1 MVYEVRYGWNR
12 KNVFIIIFLA
22 IGAVGAVT
30 LPDKPLYARILVL
43 PFCVVG
49 GLFTAYSA
57 MNGKVALRV
66 DETGVL
72 FGGNPA
78 LRRSGAVHVP
88 WQDITAVVL
97 WRQHSAAS
105 IPYIGLAR
113 REGAPA
119 VPGSIRGPVGRT
131 AMRALAPHLPADVDI
146 SRPESGWGL
155 DRERLSAAVSL
166 FAPGVP
172 VVDVG

>member
-1 MVYEVRYGWNR
+1 M
-12 KNVFIIIFLA
+12 
-22 IGAVGAVT
+22 T

-43 PFCVVG
+43 PFAVVG

-57 MNGKVALRV
+57 INGKVALRV

-88 WQDITAVVL
+88 RQDITAVVL

-113 REGAPA
+113 HEGAPA
-119 VPGSIRGPVGRT
+119 VPGGIRGPAGRVT
-131 AMRALAPHLPADVDI
+131 MRALAPHLPADVDI
-146 SRPESGWGL
+146 FRPESGWRLG
-155 DRERLSAAVSL
+155 RERLGAAVTR
-166 FAPGVP
+166 FAPGVA
-172 VVDVG
+172 VVDIG

>member
-1 MVYEVRYGWNR
+1 MYEVRYGWNR

-22 IGAVGAVT
+22 IGAVSAVT

-43 PFCVVG
+43 PFCIAG

-57 MNGKVALRV
+57 INGKVALRV

-72 FGGNPA
+72 LGGNPA
-78 LRRSGAVHVP
+78 LRRSGAIHVP

-105 IPYIGLAR
+105 ILFIGLAR

-119 VPGSIRGPVGRT
+119 VPGGIRGPVGRL
-131 AMRALAPHLPADVDI
+131 AMRALASHFPAGVDI
-146 SRPESGWGL
+146 SRPESGWRL
-155 DRERLSAAVSL
+155 ERERLGAAVAR

-172 VVDVG
+172 VVDIG

>member
-1 MVYEVRYGWNR
+1 MYEVRYGWNR
-12 KNVFIIIFLA
+12 KNVFVIAFLA
-22 IGAVGAVT
+22 VGGTGAVT
-30 LPDKPLYARILVL
+30 LPDKPLYVRIVALL
-43 PFCVVG
+43 FCVVG
-49 GLFTAYSA
+49 GVFTAYSSIR
-57 MNGKVALRV
+57 GKVALRV

-78 LRRSGAVHVP
+78 LRSSAAVHVP

-119 VPGSIRGPVGRT
+119 VPGSVRGVVGRAT
-131 AMRALAPHLPADVDI
+131 MRALVPHLPSDVDV
-146 SRPESGWGL
+146 SRPESGWRL
-155 DRERLSAAVSL
+155 DRDRLRAAVAR
-166 FAPGVP
+166 FAPGIP
-172 VVDVG
+172 VVDID

>member
-1 MVYEVRYGWNR
+1 
-12 KNVFIIIFLA
+12 
-22 IGAVGAVT
+22 
-30 LPDKPLYARILVL
+30 
-43 PFCVVG
+43 
-49 GLFTAYSA
+49 

-78 LRRSGAVHVP
+78 LRRSAAVHVP

-105 IPYIGLAR
+105 LPYIGLAR
-113 REGAPA
+113 REGAQA
-119 VPGSIRGPVGRT
+119 VPGSTRGPVGRAT
-131 AMRALAPHLPADVDI
+131 MRALAPHVPTDVDI
-146 SRPESGWGL
+146 VRPESGWRL

-172 VVDVG
+172 VVDIG

>member
-1 MVYEVRYGWNR
+1 MYETRYGWNR

-22 IGAVGAVT
+22 IGAVSAVA

-72 FGGNPA
+72 LGGNPS
-78 LRRSGAVHVP
+78 LRRSDAIHVP

-97 WRQHSAAS
+97 WRQYSAAS
-105 IPYIGLAR
+105 ILFIGLAR

-119 VPGSIRGPVGRT
+119 VPGGVRGPVSRVT
-131 AMRALAPHLPADVDI
+131 MRALASHFPAGVDI
-146 SRPESGWGL
+146 VRPESGWRL
-155 DRERLSAAVSL
+155 DRERLSAAVGL
-166 FAPGVP
+166 FAPGIR
-172 VVDVG
+172 VVDIG